1 MNSAHILLIPVL
13 ALLTWLLL
21 RTTEHSLAQE
31 AKATSDTHQRHLARK
46 IKRAWTK
53 GSKKAAS
60 PVQVPVLSVGDLST
74 HYMVFGKREG
84 VEL

>member
-1 MNSAHILLIPVL
+1 MNSAHILLIPIL

-31 AKATSDTHQRHLARK
+31 AKATSDIHQRRLSRK
-46 IKRAWTK
+46 IKRAWKK
-53 GSKKAAS
+53 GSKKAA
-60 PVQVPVLSVGDLST
+60 PPGQVPMLRYRDLST
-74 HYMVFGKREG
+74 HLIVCGKREG